1 MSNPAKFQHLYIS
14 LIAIFL
20 FGCTSAPEKP
30 GADAILP
37 PCGALPNCVNSYSG
51 KGGSA
56 IAPLHATA
64 EQWLELKRWLARQ
77 DNWIISAEA
86 PDFLQAVVKT
96 PLMRFRD
103 DVQLLYNRQSGII
116 QVRSSSRLGIS
127 DMGTNRNRVESLRA
141 HLADE
146 TTGGGN

>member
-1 MSNPAKFQHLYIS
+1 MKIQYLCVP

-37 PCGALPNCVNSYSG
+37 PCGALPNCVNSHSG

-56 IAPLHATA
+56 IAPLNATA
-64 EQWLELKRWLARQ
+64 EQWQELKRWLAAQ
-77 DNWIISAEA
+77 DNWTINVQEA
-86 PDFLQAVVKT
+86 DFVQAVVKT

-103 DVQLLYNRQSGII
+103 DVQLLYNPQTGVI

-127 DMGTNRNRVESLRA
+127 DMGTNRRRVESLRA
-141 HLADE
+141 HLAADAA
-146 TTGGGN
+146 GGAP